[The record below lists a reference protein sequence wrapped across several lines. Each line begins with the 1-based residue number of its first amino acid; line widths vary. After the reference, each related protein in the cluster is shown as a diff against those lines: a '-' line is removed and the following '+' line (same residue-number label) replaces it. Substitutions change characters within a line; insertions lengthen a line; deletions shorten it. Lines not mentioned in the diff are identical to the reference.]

1 MNSKR
6 PLLVIACGAIAHETM
21 AVLRRSGMD
30 GISVQCLPAKLHNR
44 PQLIPELIR
53 AKIHEERDNFE
64 RIFVMYGDCGTGGM
78 LDAVLREEGVERIEG
93 AHCYEFFSGGAEF
106 TAMAEDEPCSFY
118 LTDFLVRHF
127 QRLVIEGLGIDR
139 HPQLLPMYFGNYKR
153 VVYLAQS
160 HSEERVEEAKAAA
173 ARLGLK
179 FEYRLTG
186 YGDLEKALVAERRT
200 IDRRAM
206 AEAAD

>member
-1 MNSKR
+1 VTAKR

-53 AKIHEERDNFE
+53 TKIQEERDNFE

-78 LDAVLREEGVERIEG
+78 LDAVLREEGVERIAG
-93 AHCYEFFSGGAEF
+93 AHCYEFFTGIPEF
-106 TAMAEDEPCSFY
+106 TEMADADPCSFY

-127 QRLVIEGLGIDR
+127 QRLVIEGLGIDK

-153 VVYLAQS
+153 VVYLAQH
-160 HSEERVEEAKAAA
+160 HSDERVAEAKAAA
-173 ARLGLK
+173 LRLGLD
-179 FEYRLTG
+179 FEYRFTG
-186 YGDLEKALVAERRT
+186 YGDLEKSLVAERGR
-200 IDRRAM
+200 IDRIALPD
-206 AEAAD
+206 AAD